1 MSDDVSSLIVR
12 LQILLQDVEGEIWS
26 VSLLTECLR
35 SALRELQ
42 AVCPNPLQIA
52 GLDEALTTTLDE
64 ELTLSPLLLQIAQ
77 QQALLQRQVERSET
91 FHPDPSKQ
99 TSTLFVAVEHQDY
112 RAALEKVRCYFL
124 QRSSTSPY

>member
-1 MSDDVSSLIVR
+1 MSIDVSSLIAR
-12 LQILLQDVEGEIWS
+12 LQILLQDVEEEIWS
-26 VSLLTECLR
+26 QSLLMECLR

-42 AVCPNPLQIA
+42 VVCPNPIQIA

-64 ELTLSPLLLQIAQ
+64 ELMLSPLLLQMAQ

-91 FHPDPSKQ
+91 FHPNLSKQ
-99 TSTLFVAVEHQDY
+99 TSTLFVDVDRQDY

-124 QRSSTSPY
+124 QRSTTSPY